1 MSLKITL
8 YHMNGCGACVAL
20 KPIWAKIKEELKDV
34 KFDEIEQS
42 KIIRNDIQAFPTI
55 IIEKDGEEVEA
66 VVGLRKFDDLME
78 TINKHKNSQSGGK
91 RKARKSKK
99 TSRKTP
105 KKSSRKSS
113 RKLSRKTSKK
123 TSRRYRKK

>member
-8 YHMNGCGACVAL
+8 FHMNGCGACVAI
-20 KPIWAKIKEELKDV
+20 KPIWTKIKEELKDV

-78 TINKHKNSQSGGK
+78 IINKHKNSQSGGK
-91 RKARKSKK
+91 RKVRK
-99 TSRKTP
+99 
-105 KKSSRKSS
+105 
-113 RKLSRKTSKK
+113 SKK